1 MSTEKT
7 QEIVART
14 LASFLAELDDVIGT
28 SVDDQSQLEARAAA
42 VENLQKVVGRQL
54 SEYSVKLNR
63 RRNSLLPIYR
73 LPVELLIDIFLRV
86 IDLIDWDMEQNRNI
100 ASVCKAWYDII
111 IQSPQFWHRINVSHD
126 IDTIKRIMRRNADG
140 PFSIQFD
147 KDSIGEAKHEEVL
160 TLLAPQSHRW
170 QSIMFQGRLT
180 DTIFKL
186 ISSPAPELTEL
197 FVYQWSGESQRKFE
211 LPEGKLI
218 RRMDVGLVSL
228 PWSSP
233 RLSTLRSIQIRNL
246 NKDLPTLSEL
256 STILSSS
263 PQLTWLRLSEWTE
276 TASPQDDTAPQY
288 PIRLPN
294 LETLVLQSI
303 QPRYVNHLLSHVHST
318 SCTCLQ
324 IDDAPSKHLQTFDAP
339 LVHLM
344 TSSISTANSLN
355 LDLDETKL
363 KLAINSTP
371 EAHVLDKWIYWA
383 NRKPGIEVTI
393 QLKNLTE
400 MRVLTEIVAGM
411 DLAKGKGDDV
421 ERSISLT
428 IAGRGSDPPPETT
441 GETPMDPEA
450 QTPFPCEALGYLPLI
465 KEIRCSNHF
474 NATPMLRYLGRPQT
488 NFDDT
493 VKWPCPK
500 LSKLEVNPWESS
512 ADTMFEELKAFGEAR
527 VGASRAGDPPPAT
540 SEVTAAESD
549 QNPESGTVENG
560 GISTTSPAGAD
571 ATATVAS
578 NDSSSG
584 SGSSSDDTI
593 SGEPAAAAS
602 AVASAVP
609 KQADTEASAAQPD
622 DTSGADDT
630 SSKVAAASVAET
642 VIDEVQQL
650 EDAIKKAREEEERR
664 NRPAK
669 MERLGVPSEVV
680 ERLKEVDLLKDIVSE
695 L

>member
-28 SVDDQSQLEARAAA
+28 SVDDQGQLEARAAA

-126 IDTIKRIMRRNADG
+126 IETIKRIMRRNADG

-147 KDSIGEAKHEEVL
+147 KDSIGESKHEEVL

-263 PQLTWLRLSEWTE
+263 PELTWLRLSEWTE
-276 TASPQDDTAPQY
+276 TTPLQDDTPPKY
-288 PIRLPN
+288 LIRLPK

-324 IDDAPSKHLQTFDAP
+324 IDDVPSKHLQTFDAP

-344 TSSISTANSLN
+344 ASSISSANSLH
-355 LDLDETKL
+355 LDLDEAKL
-363 KLAINSTP
+363 KLAISSTP

-400 MRVLTEIVAGM
+400 MRVLAEAIAGM
-411 DLAKGKGDDV
+411 DLAKGKGEDA

-441 GETPMDPEA
+441 GETPADPEA

-474 NATPMLRYLGRPQT
+474 NATPLLRYLGRPQT

-527 VGASRAGDPPPAT
+527 VGASRAGDPPPAE
-540 SEVTAAESD
+540 EVNAVEPGQSS
-549 QNPESGTVENG
+549 ESGTIGDG
-560 GISTTSPAGAD
+560 GPSTGSPAGAD
-571 ATATVAS
+571 ATVAS
-578 NDSSSG
+578 TDSSSG
-584 SGSSSDDTI
+584 SGSSSTGPT
-593 SGEPAAAAS
+593 SSEPAPA
-602 AVASAVP
+602 AVASALP
-609 KQADTEASAAQPD
+609 GPTETTASTGHSDDTPSPD
-622 DTSGADDT
+622 DAL
-630 SSKVAAASVAET
+630 SKVPAVSPSET

>member
-147 KDSIGEAKHEEVL
+147 KDSIGETKHEEVL
-160 TLLAPQSHRW
+160 ILLAPQSNRW

-186 ISSPAPELTEL
+186 ISSPAPDLTEI
-197 FVYQWSGESQRKFE
+197 FVYQWSGEPQRKFE
-211 LPEGKLI
+211 LPQGKLI

-233 RLSTLRSIQIRNL
+233 RLATLRSIQIRNL

-263 PQLTWLRLSEWTE
+263 PDLTWLRLSEWTE
-276 TASPQDDTAPQY
+276 TAAPQDEAPPRY
-288 PIRLPN
+288 PIRLPR
-294 LETLVLQSI
+294 LETMVIQSI
-303 QPRYVNHLLSHVHST
+303 PSRFVGHLLSHVHST

-324 IDDAPSKHLQTFDAP
+324 IDDVHSRHLQSYGAP
-339 LVHLM
+339 LIDLV
-344 TSSISTANSLN
+344 TSSVSTANSLH

-363 KLAINSTP
+363 KLAISSTP

-393 QLKNLTE
+393 QLKNLAE
-400 MRVLTEIVAGM
+400 MRVLAELISGM

-441 GETPMDPEA
+441 GEAPADPEA
-450 QTPFPCEALGYLPLI
+450 QTPFPCDALAYLPLI

-474 NATPMLRYLGRPQT
+474 NATPLLRYLGRPQT

-500 LSKLEVNPWESS
+500 LSKLEVNPWDSS
-512 ADTMFEELKAFGEAR
+512 GDTMFEELKAFGEAR
-527 VGASRAGDPPPAT
+527 VSASRAGDPPPPANEVNAT
-540 SEVTAAESD
+540 DSGQNSESATI
-549 QNPESGTVENG
+549 ENG
-560 GISTTSPAGAD
+560 GPSTTSPAGGD
-571 ATATVAS
+571 AAAAS
-578 NDSSSG
+578 TDSSSG
-584 SGSSSDDTI
+584 SGSSADDTT
-593 SGEPAAAAS
+593 SGEPAAT
-602 AVASAVP
+602 AVASAIP
-609 KQADTEASAAQPD
+609 ENTGTSASAAQPD
-622 DTSGADDT
+622 GNPGADDT
-630 SSKVAAASVAET
+630 PAKVSAGSVAET

-680 ERLKEVDLLKDIVSE
+680 ERLKEIDLLKDIVSE
-695 L
+695 V

>member
-1 MSTEKT
+1 MSTERT

-28 SVDDQSQLEARAAA
+28 SVDDQGQLEARAAA

-63 RRNSLLPIYR
+63 RRNALLPIYR

-160 TLLAPQSHRW
+160 TLLAPHSHRW

-180 DTIFKL
+180 DPIFKL
-186 ISSPAPELTEL
+186 ISSPAPELTEI
-197 FVYQWSGESQRKFE
+197 FIYQWSGEPQRKFE

-228 PWSSP
+228 PWSSS

-256 STILSSS
+256 TTILSSS
-263 PQLTWLRLSEWTE
+263 PELTWLRLSEWTE
-276 TASPQDDTAPQY
+276 TEPPQDGIAPKS
-288 PIRLPN
+288 PIRLPK

-303 QPRYVNHLLSHVHST
+303 QPRYVNHLLSHVYT
-318 SCTCLQ
+318 NSCTCLQ

-344 TSSISTANSLN
+344 ASSAGTATSLH

-363 KLAINSTP
+363 KLTISSTP

-383 NRKPGIEVTI
+383 NRKPGIEVTV
-393 QLKNLTE
+393 QLKHLTE
-400 MRVLTEIVAGM
+400 MRVLAEAIAGM
-411 DLAKGKGDDV
+411 ELAKGKGDDV

-428 IAGRGSDPPPETT
+428 IAGRGSDPPTETA
-441 GETPMDPEA
+441 GEAPADPEA
-450 QTPFPCEALGYLPLI
+450 QNPFPCEALGYLPLI

-474 NATPMLRYLGRPQT
+474 NATPLLRYLGRPQT

-493 VKWPCPK
+493 VKWTCPK
-500 LSKLEVNPWESS
+500 LSKLEVNTWESS
-512 ADTMFEELKAFGEAR
+512 TDTMFEELKAFGEAR
-527 VGASRAGDPPPAT
+527 VGASRAGDPPAAT
-540 SEVTAAESD
+540 SEDNAAD
-549 QNPESGTVENG
+549 ASGPDAETGDVEG
-560 GISTTSPAGAD
+560 SGATGSSPAGG
-571 ATATVAS
+571 ATTVAS
-578 NDSSSG
+578 TESSSG
-584 SGSSSDDTI
+584 SGSSSDDTV
-593 SGEPAAAAS
+593 SGEAAPAANES
-602 AVASAVP
+602 SEP
-609 KQADTEASAAQPD
+609 ADENTSISTSVHPEG
-622 DTSGADDT
+622 TSGLDDAP
-630 SSKVAAASVAET
+630 SKTAPGPAAEVVA
-642 VIDEVQQL
+642 DEVQQL
-650 EDAIKKAREEEERR
+650 EDAFKKAREEEERR
-664 NRPAK
+664 NRPTK

-680 ERLKEVDLLKDIVSE
+680 ERLKELDLLKDIVSDM
-695 L
+695 